1 MSKATVTRLFIGG
14 LIAFGAGAIVAM
26 LAIALAIANDV
37 FVMAGTD
44 IAAIQGGALAWAL
57 IVIAI
62 LGGLAAAGGV
72 VAGFVAWIGAVLNTW
87 QLESKAWFVGLVLLG
102 DLQLRLRRDDRLR
115 HRRSRRQGRGRGP
128 GDAGADRRLTLHR
141 RRSTGPAGRSCGAR
155 RRVDDPA
162 RPP

>member
-14 LIAFGAGAIVAM
+14 LIAFGAGAIVAI

-57 IVIAI
+57 IVVAI
-62 LGGLAAAGGV
+62 LGGLAAAGGA

-102 DLQLRLRRDDRLR
+102 VFNF
-115 HRRSRRQGRGRGP
+115 GFVAMIAYVIAGP
-128 GDAGADRRLTLHR
+128 DGKVVA
-141 RRSTGPAGRSCGAR
+141 AGRASPVPIGA
-155 RRVDDPA
+155 
-162 RPP
+162 